1 MNWDQFDVVGDVEIQ
16 YLMGRHMMYAVAG
29 SLIAPA
35 SHPYLGSGCDRVMK
49 AFPEE
54 TGGKKP

>member
-1 MNWDQFDVVGDVEIQ
+1 
-16 YLMGRHMMYAVAG
+16 MGRHMMYAVAG

-35 SHPYLGSGCDRVMK
+35 SHPYLGSGCDGVMK